1 MDYKSLLAQ
10 KTLKISNLKS
20 QLQNL
25 EDCFQEKQE
34 ELDRSK
40 QLLQSLQSQ
49 NSRIQVNLIIINKD
63 TYKNNV

>member
-1 MDYKSLLAQ
+1 MDYKSVLAQ
-10 KTLKISNLKS
+10 KTLQISNLKS

-49 NSRIQVNLIIINKD
+49 NSRLKVSSIIFK
-63 TYKNNV
+63 KN